1 MQDTGIGH
9 HFPAGRR
16 RCQRQQLPDAVPVGY
31 YRLLGYPTPQCRR
44 STALGAAYLA
54 GLAVGFWSGLDELRQ
69 NVQIDR
75 TFEPAM
81 DDETRSRLLH
91 GWEKAVSRTLAWED

>member
-1 MQDTGIGH
+1 
-9 HFPAGRR
+9 
-16 RCQRQQLPDAVPVGY
+16 
-31 YRLLGYPTPQCRR
+31 
-44 STALGAAYLA
+44 
-54 GLAVGFWSGLDELRQ
+54 VGFWSGLDELRQ